1 MPLSDMPV
9 PGYAPPP
16 TPEAISPPM
25 RLMGGF
31 PLEEENPVSMQN
43 GTNGGLV
50 EEASML
56 QQAGRGGD
64 NMLVHMN
71 PEEVNAL
78 NQMGNAGLGGLQ
90 QAQMTIN
97 PQTGLPEMF
106 KFKDILPTIIGI
118 GATMSG
124 LGPVAAGL
132 AAGGTSMV
140 TTKGDLGRSLMAGL
154 GAWGGAE
161 LGNVLGGS
169 ASLNAAG
176 GQAANFGSAT
186 AADAGIKLGAEGFTD
201 ASIQAANRA
210 GTDLIAMGGKDATQ
224 AAARDLA
231 GRSLFQSAS
240 PGMQGDMIMKGFGNV
255 APKWT
260 ATKAGEIGLSQL
272 AKPGLATVAGTMG
285 SMPPPPIPGPEEPE
299 PYEEPPPADYGFTG
313 LPPEGYR
320 PGIDPEYDYFR
331 FANDGGYVNN
341 LPTVHARSGMM
352 DDLMDNRLARG
363 LGSAGEKM
371 YDTFLPYMSN
381 PFRQE
386 DVAAAA
392 PEEEEE
398 MQRRAQ
404 ITANQLPTVNAK
416 FGWKD
421 AAGILSP
428 AYMMHKAD
436 LGALTGGIIPSFL
449 YDKFRSDDDNQPAP
463 PAEEE
468 VSEEQA
474 RALMSGMGSGMGMNY
489 QMEGGTRG
497 DVVLPTVNA
506 KFGLKDLGM
515 AVSPAYA
522 LGRGGIKGL
531 LSRFS
536 PAYMLAKGRY
546 GPEEEEPIDPEDIDE
561 ANAMM
566 MPPQANVSGGQMY
579 MQRGSKGK
587 TVVTA
592 LPAPKPT
599 KDEEMLDRMHLSAM
613 TSKNRNKAFRDLHH
627 NTDYNLLLN
636 RLRKAGSSTR
646 GSKGKSPFQPESP
659 SEIDDAEIGLAIKSK
674 SNAGDWGSAFTTG
687 KLETM
692 TDAQITSNLNKA
704 GLTDKQIQEYLNSS
718 NADGWGTDYTASLP
732 TVSKREGGMAM
743 GGDGVV
749 GQLQQLGGQ
758 AADFANSVQST
769 IGGGGGGQ
777 SGPLQGFDT
786 FAAQREPLGLE
797 NTKPLNNMQ
806 SRLEQGSGMGG
817 RGALAFGPQSQIA
830 ASQIGLDSAYNQ
842 NMGRGRGSSFGSS
855 LGSYLPFLF
864 QTGSDGMVVD
874 DAMSG
879 VMSVASPQA
888 QDALAERMAVS
899 PPVNQPQNPEERAI
913 YDGALLA
920 LQGMLEGE
928 AAQMAI
934 DEFIETFG
942 AEAYR
947 MLEELVANESENGGI
962 VQPANGE
969 TTVAEGEIQ
978 GPDVIPGK
986 IVDPVTGEQTANL
999 RVGENEYIEPA
1010 DSLERRAMAAGLPP
1024 SPQNGAMVRGEEEKQ
1039 LEAMYG

>member
-1 MPLSDMPV
+1 MPLSDMPQ

-16 TPEAISPPM
+16 TPESISPPM
-25 RLMGGF
+25 QVMGGF

-43 GTNGGLV
+43 GGLV

-56 QQAGRGGD
+56 QQAGRNGD

-71 PEEVNAL
+71 PEEVGAL

-106 KFKDILPTIIGI
+106 KFKDILPTIVGI

-124 LGPVAAGL
+124 FGPVAAGL
-132 AAGGTSMV
+132 AAGGTSMA

-169 ASLNAAG
+169 GSLDMAG
-176 GQAANFGSAT
+176 GKAATFGAGQTGLSATGAGAEAFGSKAIDAANL
-186 AADAGIKLGAEGFTD
+186 AGK
-201 ASIQAANRA
+201 
-210 GTDLIAMGGKDATQ
+210 DLIAMGGKDATQ

-231 GRSLFQSAS
+231 GRSLFQNA
-240 PGMQGDMIMKGFGNV
+240 PAGVQFDAMKAGFGNV
-255 APKWT
+255 TPKWT
-260 ATKAGEIGLSQL
+260 ATKAGEIGLSEL

-285 SMPPPPIPGPEEPE
+285 SMPPPPIPEPEEPD
-299 PYEEPPPADYGFTG
+299 PYEQPPPADYGYAG
-313 LPPEGYR
+313 PPPEGYR

-331 FANDGGYVNN
+331 FANQGGYVN
-341 LPTVHARSGMM
+341 
-352 DDLMDNRLARG
+352 D
-363 LGSAGEKM
+363 
-371 YDTFLPYMSN
+371 
-381 PFRQE
+381 
-386 DVAAAA
+386 
-392 PEEEEE
+392 
-398 MQRRAQ
+398 
-404 ITANQLPTVNAK
+404 LPTVNAK

-436 LGALTGGIIPSFL
+436 LGPLTGGIIPSL
-449 YDKFRSDDDNQPAP
+449 LSNKFRSDDDDQVVEPEGD
-463 PAEEE
+463 AEAVQANFQGMTPEQ
-468 VSEEQA
+468 QA
-474 RALMSGMGSGMGMNY
+474 RTLMGGMGGGMGMNY

-506 KFGLKDLGM
+506 KFGLKDIGM
-515 AVSPAYA
+515 AINPAYA
-522 LGRGGIKGL
+522 LARGGIKGM

-536 PAYMLAKGRY
+536 PLYMLAKGRY
-546 GPEEEEPIDPEDIDE
+546 GPEEEEPIDTEDIEE

-566 MPPQANVSGGQMY
+566 IPPQANVSGGQMY
-579 MQRGSKGK
+579 MQRGTKDK
-587 TVVTA
+587 TVKGAMT
-592 LPAPKPT
+592 
-599 KDEEMLDRMHLSAM
+599 DEEYLDSIEWEPPDEGM
-613 TSKNRNKAFRDLHH
+613 TAD
-627 NTDYNLLLN
+627 
-636 RLRKAGSSTR
+636 
-646 GSKGKSPFQPESP
+646 
-659 SEIDDAEIGLAIKSK
+659 I
-674 SNAGDWGSAFTTG
+674 TTP
-687 KLETM
+687 LQRM
-692 TDAQITSNLNKA
+692 TDAQLTSALQKEGVTREQIRNY
-704 GLTDKQIQEYLNSS
+704 TDP
-718 NADGWGTDYTASLP
+718 SLP
-732 TVSKREGGMAM
+732 IVSKREGGMAM
-743 GGDGVV
+743 GGGGVV

-758 AADFANSVQST
+758 AQDFANSVQST
-769 IGGGGGGQ
+769 LGGGGGQ
-777 SGPLQGFDT
+777 SGLLGSLGT
-786 FAAQREPLGLE
+786 ISVQREP
-797 NTKPLNNMQ
+797 
-806 SRLEQGSGMGG
+806 
-817 RGALAFGPQSQIA
+817 FGPENVKPVPTTRSELDFSRAQEGQR
-830 ASQIGLDSAYNQ
+830 GL
-842 NMGRGRGSSFGSS
+842 SSFGSS

-879 VMSVASPQA
+879 VMSVASPEA
-888 QDALAERMAVS
+888 QDALAERMAV
-899 PPVNQPQNPEERAI
+899 PPAPNEPQNPEERAI
-913 YDGALLA
+913 YDSALLA

-947 MLEELVANESENGGI
+947 MLEQLVANESENGGI

-1010 DSLERRAMAAGLPP
+1010 DSLQRRAMAAGLPP

>member
-140 TTKGDLGRSLMAGL
+140 TTKGDLGRSLMAGI

-161 LGNVLGGS
+161 LGNILGASEAGVQAGAVGEGGLSAFTPASGLEGATFDPSVLG
-169 ASLNAAG
+169 ANAPG
-176 GQAANFGSAT
+176 VSSIPGQAAVDMGGVAGATPEKMMSAY
-186 AADAGIKLGAEGFTD
+186 
-201 ASIQAANRA
+201 NRA
-210 GTDLIAMGGKDATQ
+210 IAQNPSSLPGAAGKNLAFKGVGNIGSSWTSQ
-224 AAARDLA
+224 A
-231 GRSLFQSAS
+231 
-240 PGMQGDMIMKGFGNV
+240 P
-255 APKWT
+255 
-260 ATKAGEIGLSQL
+260 GEIGLSEL
-272 AKPGLATVAGTMG
+272 TKPGAAAVLGTAG
-285 SMPPPPIPGPEEPE
+285 SMPPPEIPERERPE
-299 PYEEPPPADYGFTG
+299 PGEAPPPADYGFTG

-341 LPTVHARSGMM
+341 
-352 DDLMDNRLARG
+352 
-363 LGSAGEKM
+363 
-371 YDTFLPYMSN
+371 
-381 PFRQE
+381 
-386 DVAAAA
+386 
-392 PEEEEE
+392 
-398 MQRRAQ
+398 
-404 ITANQLPTVNAK
+404 LPTVNAK

-579 MQRGSKGK
+579 MKEGTKDK
-587 TVVTA
+587 TV
-592 LPAPKPT
+592 
-599 KDEEMLDRMHLSAM
+599 
-613 TSKNRNKAFRDLHH
+613 
-627 NTDYNLLLN
+627 
-636 RLRKAGSSTR
+636 
-646 GSKGKSPFQPESP
+646 
-659 SEIDDAEIGLAIKSK
+659 
-674 SNAGDWGSAFTTG
+674 GDWGTDFTTG
-687 KLETM
+687 KLETL
-692 TDAQITSNLNKA
+692 TDAQLTSALRRE
-704 GLTDKQIQEYLNSS
+704 GLTPEQIKNYIDPSP
-718 NADGWGTDYTASLP
+718 DYTTSSLP

-758 AADFANSVQST
+758 AQEFANSVQST
-769 IGGGGGGQ
+769 IGGGGGGP
-777 SGPLQGFDT
+777 SGG
-786 FAAQREPLGLE
+786 LGQLISAPKLE
-797 NTKPLNNMQ
+797 NPDFARLDNMQ
-806 SRLEQGSGMGG
+806 SRLEQGAGMGG
-817 RGALAFGPQSQIA
+817 RGALAFGPQPQIA

-842 NMGRGRGSSFGSS
+842 NMGRGGGSSFGSS

-947 MLEELVANESENGGI
+947 MLEQLVANESENGGI

>member
-16 TPEAISPPM
+16 TPESISPPM
-25 RLMGGF
+25 QLMGGF
-31 PLEEENPVSMQN
+31 PLEEENPVAMQN

-161 LGNVLGGS
+161 LGEVLGASGAGEMVSGS
-169 ASLNAAG
+169 QATPWLNPDTSQLVGIAPKGMTETAFKA
-176 GQAANFGSAT
+176 GQAGVGDYAQLVGKDQTLKGATDAFGKAAYRATPSFTEKMSMMGKGMGNVGSDWSAT
-186 AADAGIKLGAEGFTD
+186 KVGQIGI
-201 ASIQAANRA
+201 
-210 GTDLIAMGGKDATQ
+210 
-224 AAARDLA
+224 
-231 GRSLFQSAS
+231 
-240 PGMQGDMIMKGFGNV
+240 
-255 APKWT
+255 
-260 ATKAGEIGLSQL
+260 GEV

-285 SMPPPPIPGPEEPE
+285 SMPPPPIPEREKPE
-299 PYEEPPPADYGFTG
+299 PGEAPPPADYGFAG

-341 LPTVHARSGMM
+341 LPTV
-352 DDLMDNRLARG
+352 
-363 LGSAGEKM
+363 
-371 YDTFLPYMSN
+371 
-381 PFRQE
+381 
-386 DVAAAA
+386 
-392 PEEEEE
+392 
-398 MQRRAQ
+398 
-404 ITANQLPTVNAK
+404 NAK

-436 LGALTGGIIPSFL
+436 LGPLTGGIIPSLL

-579 MQRGSKGK
+579 MKEGTKDK
-587 TVVTA
+587 TV
-592 LPAPKPT
+592 
-599 KDEEMLDRMHLSAM
+599 
-613 TSKNRNKAFRDLHH
+613 
-627 NTDYNLLLN
+627 
-636 RLRKAGSSTR
+636 
-646 GSKGKSPFQPESP
+646 
-659 SEIDDAEIGLAIKSK
+659 
-674 SNAGDWGSAFTTG
+674 GDWGSDFTTG
-687 KLETM
+687 KLETL
-692 TDAQITSNLNKA
+692 TDAQLTSALRRE
-704 GLTDKQIQEYLNSS
+704 GLTAKQIQDYIDPSP
-718 NADGWGTDYTASLP
+718 DYTTSSLP

-758 AADFANSVQST
+758 AQEFANSVQST
-769 IGGGGGGQ
+769 IGGGGGGP
-777 SGPLQGFDT
+777 SGGLGQLISAPKLENPDFRN
-786 FAAQREPLGLE
+786 AGLE
-797 NTKPLNNMQ
+797 NMQ

-817 RGALAFGPQSQIA
+817 RGALAFGPQPQIA

-842 NMGRGRGSSFGSS
+842 NMGRGGGSSFGSS

-899 PPVNQPQNPEERAI
+899 PSVNQPQNPEERAI

-1010 DSLERRAMAAGLPP
+1010 DSLQRRAMAAGLPP

>member
-25 RLMGGF
+25 QLMGGF
-31 PLEEENPVSMQN
+31 PLEEENPVAMQK
-43 GTNGGLV
+43 GGLV

-56 QQAGRGGD
+56 QQAGRNGD

-97 PQTGLPEMF
+97 PQTGLPLKF

-118 GATMSG
+118 GATMTG

-161 LGNVLGGS
+161 LGNVLGGPS
-169 ASLNAAG
+169 SLDMAG
-176 GQAANFGSAT
+176 ATTPVVEGGVNMLPTSGAGVDLFGKEAITAANKTAT
-186 AADAGIKLGAEGFTD
+186 EMLA
-201 ASIQAANRA
+201 Q
-210 GTDLIAMGGKDATQ
+210 DATKTAIKDQ
-224 AAARDLA
+224 V
-231 GRSLFQSAS
+231 GRQLFQSAT
-240 PGMQGDMIMKGFGNV
+240 PGVKLDAMKAGFGNIV
-255 APKWT
+255 PEWT
-260 ATKAGEIGLSQL
+260 ATESGKIGLSQL
-272 AKPGLATVAGTMG
+272 AKPGFATVAGTMG
-285 SMPPPPIPGPEEPE
+285 SMPPPPIPGPEEPA

-313 LPPEGYR
+313 PPPEGYR

-331 FANDGGYVNN
+331 FANDGGYVND
-341 LPTVHARSGMM
+341 LPTVYARSGMM

-386 DVAAAA
+386 DAAAVL

-398 MQRRAQ
+398 MQRRTQ
-404 ITANQLPTVNAK
+404 MGANQLPTVNAK

-436 LGALTGGIIPSFL
+436 LGPLTGGIIPSLL
-449 YDKFRSDDDNQPAP
+449 YNKFRSDDDDQVVEPEGDAGAAQANFQGMTP
-463 PAEEE
+463 EQ
-468 VSEEQA
+468 QA
-474 RALMSGMGSGMGMNY
+474 RTLMGGMGGGMGMNY

-506 KFGLKDLGM
+506 KFGFKDLGM
-515 AVSPAYA
+515 ALSPAYA

-531 LSRFS
+531 LSHFS

-546 GPEEEEPIDPEDIDE
+546 GLEEEEPIDPEDIDE

-566 MPPQANVSGGQMY
+566 MPPQANVSGGRMY
-579 MQRGSKGK
+579 MKEGTKDK
-587 TVVTA
+587 TV
-592 LPAPKPT
+592 
-599 KDEEMLDRMHLSAM
+599 
-613 TSKNRNKAFRDLHH
+613 
-627 NTDYNLLLN
+627 
-636 RLRKAGSSTR
+636 
-646 GSKGKSPFQPESP
+646 
-659 SEIDDAEIGLAIKSK
+659 
-674 SNAGDWGSAFTTG
+674 GDWGSDFTTG
-687 KLETM
+687 KLETL
-692 TDAQITSNLNKA
+692 TDAQLTSALRRE
-704 GLTDKQIQEYLNSS
+704 GLTAKQIQDYLDPSP
-718 NADGWGTDYTASLP
+718 DYTTSSLP
-732 TVSKREGGMAM
+732 TVSKREGGLAM
-743 GGDGVV
+743 GGGVVGQLQKNV

-758 AADFANSVQST
+758 AQDFANSVQST
-769 IGGGGGGQ
+769 LGGGGQ
-777 SGPLQGFDT
+777 
-786 FAAQREPLGLE
+786 LGRLDGLIKANNLE
-797 NTKPLNNMQ
+797 NPDFARLENMQ

-817 RGALAFGPQSQIA
+817 RGELAFGPQMSRA
-830 ASQIGLDSAYNQ
+830 A
-842 NMGRGRGSSFGSS
+842 
-855 LGSYLPFLF
+855 LF

-888 QDALAERMAVS
+888 QNVLAERMAV
-899 PPVNQPQNPEERAI
+899 PPAANQPQNPEERAI

-920 LQGMLEGE
+920 LQGMLDEE

-934 DEFIETFG
+934 DEFVETFG

-947 MLEELVANESENGGI
+947 ELEAMVANEMNEGGI

>member
-16 TPEAISPPM
+16 TPESISPPM
-25 RLMGGF
+25 QLMGGF
-31 PLEEENPVSMQN
+31 PLEEENPVAMQK
-43 GTNGGLV
+43 GGLV

-56 QQAGRGGD
+56 QQAGRNGD

-118 GATMSG
+118 GATMTG

-169 ASLNAAG
+169 GALEMTG
-176 GQAANFGSAT
+176 GQAANFGTTA

-231 GRSLFQSAS
+231 GRSLFQNA
-240 PGMQGDMIMKGFGNV
+240 PAGVQFDAMKAGFGNV
-255 APKWT
+255 APEWT
-260 ATKAGEIGLSQL
+260 ATKTGEIGLSQL

-285 SMPPPPIPGPEEPE
+285 SMPPPPIPGPEEPA

-352 DDLMDNRLARG
+352 NDLMDNRLARG

-386 DVAAAA
+386 DVAAA
-392 PEEEEE
+392 PPEEEE

-404 ITANQLPTVNAK
+404 MAANQLPTVNAK
-416 FGWKD
+416 FGLKD
-421 AAGILSP
+421 AGMALSP
-428 AYMMHKAD
+428 AYA
-436 LGALTGGIIPSFL
+436 LGRGGIKGLLSHF
-449 YDKFRSDDDNQPAP
+449 SPAYMLAKGRYGLP
-463 PAEEE
+463 DEEE
-468 VSEEQA
+468 QVVEPEGDAGAAQANFQGMTPEQQA
-474 RALMSGMGSGMGMNY
+474 RTLMGGMGGGMGMNY

-506 KFGLKDLGM
+506 KFGFKDLGM
-515 AVSPAYA
+515 ALSPAYA

-531 LSRFS
+531 LSHFS

-546 GPEEEEPIDPEDIDE
+546 GLEEEEPIDPEDIDE

-579 MQRGSKGK
+579 MNKGTKDK
-587 TVVTA
+587 TV
-592 LPAPKPT
+592 
-599 KDEEMLDRMHLSAM
+599 
-613 TSKNRNKAFRDLHH
+613 
-627 NTDYNLLLN
+627 
-636 RLRKAGSSTR
+636 
-646 GSKGKSPFQPESP
+646 
-659 SEIDDAEIGLAIKSK
+659 
-674 SNAGDWGSAFTTG
+674 GDWGSAFTTG
-687 KLETM
+687 KLETL
-692 TDAQITSNLNKA
+692 TDAQLTSALRRE
-704 GLTDKQIQEYLNSS
+704 GLTPEQIKNYIDPSP
-718 NADGWGTDYTASLP
+718 DYTTSSLP
-732 TVSKREGGMAM
+732 TVSKREGGLAM
-743 GGDGVV
+743 GGGVVGQLQKNV

-758 AADFANSVQST
+758 AQDFANSVQST
-769 IGGGGGGQ
+769 LGGGGQ
-777 SGPLQGFDT
+777 
-786 FAAQREPLGLE
+786 LGRLDGLIKANNLE
-797 NTKPLNNMQ
+797 NPDFARLENMQ
-806 SRLEQGSGMGG
+806 SRLEQSDSGMGG
-817 RGALAFGPQSQIA
+817 RGELAFGPQMSRA
-830 ASQIGLDSAYNQ
+830 A
-842 NMGRGRGSSFGSS
+842 
-855 LGSYLPFLF
+855 LF

-888 QDALAERMAVS
+888 QNVLAERMAV
-899 PPVNQPQNPEERAI
+899 PPAANQPQNPEERAI
-913 YDGALLA
+913 YDSALLA

-947 MLEELVANESENGGI
+947 ELEAMVANEMNEGGI